1 MEPPAHRV
9 PFPIPAPVVARR
21 HGRLRLRPL
30 SNSLPTHLARSS
42 TQHVPTNKENGNIT
56 LDNSGLS
63 LQERAQQVL
72 HGVSSRAGSARVA
85 KSPKQARLP
94 HDARSAFSAANA
106 PQQSRARSTALDA
119 ALNALRTTYLG
130 DQDRLEDQMAVKE
143 KARESERSEY
153 RATIKM
159 QLETILEQ
167 RLKLAKSEEW
177 LAKLEQKFN
186 STQKYVA
193 GLQRDHEDMKKSM
206 VTFQKQ
212 DKKTLQDQIAQVVK
226 EKEDLQAGLEAM
238 VESCEKSQRSML
250 KTMHEIQLRYVTA
263 LSREHDLKIRLNERM
278 TMYEEEKHRKAELE
292 QQVLPF
298 IQAIQRQLSGSSATL
313 IEKIGGLQ
321 ASMGGQTTEN
331 SRDSTVKKCLLILQQ
346 LQSQPPLTSKD
357 VRKAEDMLR
366 YLYEK
371 TDAGLEIVTRGLNE
385 NPISIEDI
393 RDCVRDQIQGL
404 QAEILGNNQAIAEDN
419 LAREVNQRLAT
430 DMDTEKQK
438 NRQLEEQ
445 AASLQHSEATLKSRI
460 TSLEQEMGEL
470 RNSIEAQQAEP
481 CESEKK
487 IAELE
492 VQLSTMT
499 EDLRKSSA
507 VVEGHE
513 RLYLEEELKFCK
525 YRADA
530 LAHLANLKKYIWQIT
545 DDDKAKARE
554 CSALMQDVT
563 KLRAQL
569 DFEKTKTGQLT
580 AEVSQYNGDMIII
593 NQEKNDAIEEEGRT
607 RETLQFAEDTNRELQ
622 LENEKLSTVIQE
634 VRKDLVASK
643 SAEQKLTS
651 KCTGLRNQVNA
662 LQDAKVAGDRQLRQ
676 EQHDSQTQLQ
686 QAETNKI
693 ASLADLRS
701 SLKLSEDAR
710 KELQAKL
717 RQKEAAHKE
726 QIEHHQQTTNTKFE
740 DLAAQSHQKQEKL
753 KAKLRQE
760 MEKCEQDAEARVA
773 DTRRE
778 TKRLVNEAETRK
790 AEMAAEAERRLKE
803 AGISATRILVPNT
816 QQSEQNGT
824 PSSQQSHSERTRKKV
839 DRQTNSVTVVAS
851 SSRRPLGSAQGHS
864 FLNSAAISDRRQEGS
879 ENEMGYFEQEYE
891 SRFGSQVLSQHQET
905 QPSILDSGVETVPET
920 QHFEYDQ
927 GVAAQLKILESQ
939 VIASDNADQENLT
952 DLSTIPSEDL
962 SEMLMDIHPRSQQH
976 RHTPKH
982 ASSSSREFG
991 TPGNRYSERFKEE
1004 LGRR

>member
-1 MEPPAHRV
+1 MQGDPISNKKRSGTKGEKMKKRPLFRSLNQVPLQSCPLSILSAPQGIRTPVENDTAVEAKVGAARPQRSGEKLAVKSRPGETTLIDGPLEAGQATSAVPIDAAVVSPEADDHHIEPSNQDDGTGNAASSASPQADVRYVSGIPDVSTDRNDLSMPTSFETHGQDVQAQQHPVMEPPAHRG

-21 HGRLRLRPL
+21 HGRLKLRPL

-119 ALNALRTTYLG
+119 ALNALRTAYLG

-212 DKKTLQDQIAQVVK
+212 DKKTLQGQIAQVVK

-292 QQVLPF
+292 QQLLPF

-346 LQSQPPLTSKD
+346 VQSQPPLTSKD

-371 TDAGLEIVTRGLNE
+371 
-385 NPISIEDI
+385 
-393 RDCVRDQIQGL
+393 
-404 QAEILGNNQAIAEDN
+404 
-419 LAREVNQRLAT
+419 
-430 DMDTEKQK
+430 
-438 NRQLEEQ
+438 
-445 AASLQHSEATLKSRI
+445 
-460 TSLEQEMGEL
+460 
-470 RNSIEAQQAEP
+470 
-481 CESEKK
+481 
-487 IAELE
+487 
-492 VQLSTMT
+492 
-499 EDLRKSSA
+499 
-507 VVEGHE
+507 
-513 RLYLEEELKFCK
+513 
-525 YRADA
+525 
-530 LAHLANLKKYIWQIT
+530 
-545 DDDKAKARE
+545 
-554 CSALMQDVT
+554 
-563 KLRAQL
+563 
-569 DFEKTKTGQLT
+569 
-580 AEVSQYNGDMIII
+580 
-593 NQEKNDAIEEEGRT
+593 
-607 RETLQFAEDTNRELQ
+607 
-622 LENEKLSTVIQE
+622 
-634 VRKDLVASK
+634 
-643 SAEQKLTS
+643 
-651 KCTGLRNQVNA
+651 
-662 LQDAKVAGDRQLRQ
+662 
-676 EQHDSQTQLQ
+676 
-686 QAETNKI
+686 
-693 ASLADLRS
+693 
-701 SLKLSEDAR
+701 
-710 KELQAKL
+710 
-717 RQKEAAHKE
+717 
-726 QIEHHQQTTNTKFE
+726 
-740 DLAAQSHQKQEKL
+740 
-753 KAKLRQE
+753 
-760 MEKCEQDAEARVA
+760 
-773 DTRRE
+773 
-778 TKRLVNEAETRK
+778 
-790 AEMAAEAERRLKE
+790 
-803 AGISATRILVPNT
+803 
-816 QQSEQNGT
+816 
-824 PSSQQSHSERTRKKV
+824 
-839 DRQTNSVTVVAS
+839 
-851 SSRRPLGSAQGHS
+851 
-864 FLNSAAISDRRQEGS
+864 
-879 ENEMGYFEQEYE
+879 
-891 SRFGSQVLSQHQET
+891 
-905 QPSILDSGVETVPET
+905 
-920 QHFEYDQ
+920 
-927 GVAAQLKILESQ
+927 
-939 VIASDNADQENLT
+939 
-952 DLSTIPSEDL
+952 
-962 SEMLMDIHPRSQQH
+962 
-976 RHTPKH
+976 
-982 ASSSSREFG
+982 
-991 TPGNRYSERFKEE
+991 
-1004 LGRR
+1004 

>member
-1 MEPPAHRV
+1 
-9 PFPIPAPVVARR
+9 
-21 HGRLRLRPL
+21 
-30 SNSLPTHLARSS
+30 
-42 TQHVPTNKENGNIT
+42 
-56 LDNSGLS
+56 
-63 LQERAQQVL
+63 
-72 HGVSSRAGSARVA
+72 
-85 KSPKQARLP
+85 
-94 HDARSAFSAANA
+94 
-106 PQQSRARSTALDA
+106 
-119 ALNALRTTYLG
+119 
-130 DQDRLEDQMAVKE
+130 
-143 KARESERSEY
+143 
-153 RATIKM
+153 
-159 QLETILEQ
+159 
-167 RLKLAKSEEW
+167 
-177 LAKLEQKFN
+177 
-186 STQKYVA
+186 
-193 GLQRDHEDMKKSM
+193 
-206 VTFQKQ
+206 
-212 DKKTLQDQIAQVVK
+212 
-226 EKEDLQAGLEAM
+226 
-238 VESCEKSQRSML
+238 
-250 KTMHEIQLRYVTA
+250 
-263 LSREHDLKIRLNERM
+263 
-278 TMYEEEKHRKAELE
+278 
-292 QQVLPF
+292 
-298 IQAIQRQLSGSSATL
+298 
-313 IEKIGGLQ
+313 
-321 ASMGGQTTEN
+321 
-331 SRDSTVKKCLLILQQ
+331 
-346 LQSQPPLTSKD
+346 
-357 VRKAEDMLR
+357 
-366 YLYEK
+366 
-371 TDAGLEIVTRGLNE
+371 
-385 NPISIEDI
+385 
-393 RDCVRDQIQGL
+393 VRDQIQGL
-404 QAEILGNNQAIAEDN
+404 QAEILGNNQAIAEGN

-430 DMDTEKQK
+430 DIDTEKQK

-481 CESEKK
+481 CESEQK

-554 CSALMQDVT
+554 CSALRQDVAE
-563 KLRAQL
+563 LRAQL

-693 ASLADLRS
+693 ASLADLKS

-991 TPGNRYSERFKEE
+991 TPGQSAHDKTPDAHLTNSRCRPKSRANTASRMMPLPQPDGQHRRTHAEHGPGHVSHTRAERSLTADDNDFPDFMHSNNTVAKRTSDHHSGHDADSGQKRKAPGNADDSGSFKKLRTSARAFAQRPGSISKSYAPYMPPPTKTSAQNNSDPDPGPASVTNRRSSYRQSSTAGSRSIAPRVSSTRNTRSKG
-1004 LGRR
+1004 L